1 MLRFVLLL
9 VLHDRLGRDQAHPQ
23 GNEKGIKISK
33 RRMIIHSPF
42 LIIIE
47 DFLILIE
54 TYHRLLYNENVE
66 N

>member
-1 MLRFVLLL
+1 
-9 VLHDRLGRDQAHPQ
+9 
-23 GNEKGIKISK
+23 
-33 RRMIIHSPF
+33 MIIHSPF